1 MVTDSPLQSLA
12 KLAHFL
18 STFVKLGD
26 DDDDDDDDN
35 GDHDD
40 VDDDDGN
47 LSGRRSGMAN

>member
-1 MVTDSPLQSLA
+1 MVTNSPLQFLA
-12 KLAHFL
+12 N
-18 STFVKLGD
+18 VD
-26 DDDDDDDDN
+26 VDDDDDDN